1 MNYEDN
7 QSRSRNVT
15 AKDIVVACVVLG
27 LLLPLFWFRESGEK
41 WAVYL
46 MAIIPVIGVAYWL
59 DISREKRAQG
69 EKDAK
74 AELDKTALGRGFKY
88 FMWAVYVF
96 AAVVIIKSLAELVLS
111 A

>member
-1 MNYEDN
+1 
-7 QSRSRNVT
+7 
-15 AKDIVVACVVLG
+15 
-27 LLLPLFWFRESGEK
+27 
-41 WAVYL
+41 

-59 DISREKRAQG
+59 DISREKRGQG
-69 EKDAK
+69 EKDVK

-96 AAVVIIKSLAELVLS
+96 AAVVIIKSLAEWVQS